1 MMRSTLALLC
11 ALLSLNTMACEGLT
25 LDHVWLRQPPPASEV
40 AAAYF
45 EARNYGQRALIIK
58 SVSSP
63 DFKSAMLHT
72 TRMVDGRAEMRAQG
86 DIMLAPGARFSA
98 VPGGAHV
105 MLFGAQQ
112 TLQEGVSLTLE
123 VRCAQGKP
131 LRVALPVLRDTPP

>member
-1 MMRSTLALLC
+1 MMRAALTLLC
-11 ALLSLNTMACEGLT
+11 ALLSLDAMACDGLK

-45 EARNYGQRALIIK
+45 EARNNGQQALIIK
-58 SVSSP
+58 SVSSA

-72 TRMVDGRAEMRAQG
+72 TRVVDGRAEMRAQG
-86 DIMLAPGARFSA
+86 DIVLAPGARFSA

-112 TLQEGVSLTLE
+112 LLQEGISLTLE